1 MELRRARP
9 EELAALGELTVA
21 AYADFTDG
29 PDDPYVT
36 LLRDAASRDAHGE
49 LWVAV
54 EGEELLGCVT
64 CCPPGSPWRE
74 LAGEHEGEFRMLAV
88 APSARGRGVGA
99 ALAALGEERAR
110 AHGASAMVLS
120 SLPEMEHAHRI
131 YTRLGYRRA
140 PARDWDPAPGVHL
153 IAFVKELAMTGTTT
167 LQHTVGEDDTAL
179 AVGSG
184 SLAVLG
190 TPRLLAWCEAAT
202 CAALE
207 ADLGEGETSVGTRV
221 QLEHLAASPVGARI
235 EVSATTSYAD
245 GRLRRFTVSARDL
258 DSGKVL
264 AAGEVTRVVVDA
276 ERFLS
281 RL

>member
-1 MELRRARP
+1 MS
-9 EELAALGELTVA
+9 
-21 AYADFTDG
+21 D
-29 PDDPYVT
+29 
-36 LLRDAASRDAHGE
+36 
-49 LWVAV
+49 
-54 EGEELLGCVT
+54 
-64 CCPPGSPWRE
+64 
-74 LAGEHEGEFRMLAV
+74 
-88 APSARGRGVGA
+88 
-99 ALAALGEERAR
+99 
-110 AHGASAMVLS
+110 
-120 SLPEMEHAHRI
+120 
-131 YTRLGYRRA
+131 
-140 PARDWDPAPGVHL
+140 
-153 IAFVKELAMTGTTT
+153 TTT
-167 LQHTVGEDDTAL
+167 LTFTVGEDDTAL

-184 SLAVLG
+184 SLPVLG

-207 ADLGEGETSVGTRV
+207 PGLAQGETSVGTRV

-258 DSGKVL
+258 GSGKVV